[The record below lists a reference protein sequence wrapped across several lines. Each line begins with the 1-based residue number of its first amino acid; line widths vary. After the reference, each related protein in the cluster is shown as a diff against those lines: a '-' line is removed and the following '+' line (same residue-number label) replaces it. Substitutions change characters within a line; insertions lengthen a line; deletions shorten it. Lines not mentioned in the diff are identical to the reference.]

1 MSMEEKLG
9 ILRQLYKMTQAD
21 NKIKPVEYSF
31 LYEVAL
37 SMEVPL
43 EQLEEIFDYETQF
56 KLPKDLQNKI
66 IQIYRLALIMKVD
79 NEVAKEELDTLKS
92 IALQMG
98 LHPEAV
104 NNMLDKMNTN
114 ETGTLDY
121 NELMQIFK
129 THDN

>member
-21 NKIKPVEYSF
+21 NEVKPVEYSF

-79 NEVAKEELDTLKS
+79 KDIAKEELDTLKS

-104 NNMLDKMNTN
+104 HNMLDKMNTN